1 LGVKNS
7 LKILKWKSEAIN
19 RTDNTMVKKIVYK
32 DNDLQNTTQITK
44 YRARQTPQKN
54 RHELMVGTL

>member
-1 LGVKNS
+1 
-7 LKILKWKSEAIN
+7 
-19 RTDNTMVKKIVYK
+19 MVKKIVYK